1 METKQNIGEWN
12 AIVINEGKTPQ
23 IIVDGTFPTNGQKPG
38 YHLTK
43 NDPQGINATE
53 LLLTLIFGNLAT
65 PEGTVSFSVRHKEAI
80 ITVEE
85 FKTVL
90 VVDDNGRIIA
100 NINVIQS

>member
-1 METKQNIGEWN
+1 METKQNIGEWK
-12 AIVINEGKTPQ
+12 AIIISEGKTPQ

-38 YHLTK
+38 YHLIKT
-43 NDPQGINATE
+43 DHQGINPTE

-65 PEGTVSFSVRHKEAI
+65 SEGMVSFSVHYKEAI
-80 ITVEE
+80 TTVEE

-100 NINVIQS
+100 NINVLQS